1 MKQNDRKKQ
10 DKRTTHKKV
19 KVVGSQQYINQQTG
33 EIVPMQVIS
42 MEDRDF
48 NFTKIWMQN
57 IINSID
63 LIGNQKTRLA
73 FWLIDHL
80 NRDNQLIMP
89 LRVIAEKSGV
99 SLDTVNK
106 TMKALQQANFLR
118 KQQAGV
124 YVVNPDMLYKGTHNN
139 RMRILLDYTKLDDD
153 SAAQPSDEK
162 PDEPPT
168 AAGKEKEK
176 SSSSS
181 HAPQAAQS
189 GELPDPAQP
198 DRMTCPQCGEE
209 IEPHKYRVKTPG
221 HTGEVAYE
229 CPSCGIDITEAV
241 EGKRSA

>member
-33 EIVPMQVIS
+33 ELQDMQVIS
-42 MEDRDF
+42 IEDRDF

-73 FWLIDHL
+73 FWIIDHL

-162 PDEPPT
+162 TAEPPA
-168 AAGKEKEK
+168 AAGKEKEE

-189 GELPDPAQP
+189 GELPNPAQP
-198 DRMTCPQCGEE
+198 DRMTCPCCGEE
-209 IEPHKYRVKTPG
+209 ITPRVQRDKRPG
-221 HTGEVAYE
+221 HAGETYWE
-229 CPSCGIDITEAV
+229 CPNCETELNL
-241 EGKRSA
+241 EGAKSA